1 MPNLIS
7 NILKDCKNI
16 NPEKSLRLIMLNS
29 AYLQIDATNNIS
41 DNENLLLVLI
51 EDKKDSKK
59 KRNVDKIQN
68 YQTQVIMTSSSL

>member
-51 EDKKDSKK
+51 EDKKDSQK
-59 KRNVDKIQN
+59 KRNVDKI
-68 YQTQVIMTSSSL
+68 

>member
-7 NILKDCKNI
+7 NILKDCKNV

-51 EDKKDSKK
+51 EDK
-59 KRNVDKIQN
+59 
-68 YQTQVIMTSSSL
+68 

>member
-51 EDKKDSKK
+51 EDKKDFKK

>member
-51 EDKKDSKK
+51 EDKKDFKK
-59 KRNVDKIQN
+59 KRINDKIQN